1 MKTVEAGIQIATPRT
16 LLGALAILAF
26 LGCAADVRAQEAAG
40 SGSAATAADQSNMP
54 AAAQSGQA
62 AIERTARRF
71 RVGVEAGVGLDPEL
85 MLFGAHGS
93 FGPLFRHGIDFRPGV
108 DFGVGEVTTMFGI
121 NLDVL
126 YSLPGTG
133 AGWAPYIGAGP
144 NFTLS
149 HRGFETEET
158 DKVDGEVGPIVTR
171 NRFDFSDTD
180 FEGGMNFIVGAR
192 RANGLFLEM
201 KATAYGVSN
210 VRLLVGFNF

>member
-1 MKTVEAGIQIATPRT
+1 MKTVETELRTAAPRM
-16 LLGALAILAF
+16 LCGAMVILTF
-26 LGCAADVRAQEAAG
+26 VWCAADVRAQASGA
-40 SGSAATAADQSNMP
+40 GSAAAAADQSNMP

-62 AIERTARRF
+62 AVERTVRRF
-71 RVGVEAGVGLDPEL
+71 RVGVEGGVGLDPEL
-85 MLFGAHGS
+85 MIFGAHGA
-93 FGPLFRHGIDFRPGV
+93 FGPLFRRGIDFRPGV
-108 DFGVGEVTTMFGI
+108 DFGVGELTTMFGI

-133 AGWAPYIGAGP
+133 GGWTSYVGAGP
-144 NFTLS
+144 NFALS
-149 HRGFETEET
+149 HRGFEADRADDEE
-158 DKVDGEVGPIVTR
+158 PVTR